1 MPIVINFKICD
12 NAAECNGIPVC
23 PTKAL
28 TWDKEAKSLV
38 IDNSK
43 CIACGK
49 CAKACPVQGAILVAK
64 SKEEFEKLRDQ
75 VESDQRTRAELLEDR
90 YGVAPTDPG
99 LILTMKNFDEEVLKS
114 DRVVLVDFWDE
125 PHVACRVKSIPFK
138 ALSAKAFA
146 TSRILDKKPGLKM
159 KFRKIDVQK
168 NPEIAKR
175 YNIEKIPS
183 LFIFWKGKVIGRIE
197 GAVELSKESDLTN
210 KIAAALKKL
219 D

>member
-28 TWDKEAKSLV
+28 TWDREAKSLV
-38 IDNSK
+38 IDNTK

-64 SKEEFEKLRDQ
+64 NTEDFQKLRDQ
-75 VESDQRTRAELLEDR
+75 VESDTRTRAELLEDR

-99 LILTMKNFDEEVLKS
+99 LILTMKNFDEEVLNS
-114 DRVVLVDFWDE
+114 DRVVLVDFLDE

-146 TSRILDKKPGLKM
+146 TSRILDKKPSLKM

-175 YNIEKIPS
+175 YNIEKVPS
-183 LFIFWKGKVIGRIE
+183 LLIFWKGKVIGRIE
-197 GAVELSKESDLTN
+197 GAVELSKGDEL
-210 KIAAALKKL
+210 AAKVAVALKKL